1 MKKWLWGLLFLSSLC
16 IQNAFAIDLVWWWQE
31 VISYTTLQ
39 SKINKCESDW
49 WKIDTNFKIVN
60 WKAITTYFCK
70 FDSDNICDL
79 DSYVEGQC
87 YINKKPI
94 IEKKEEDNFWIYKA
108 LVLEYREMLYNMP
121 AFEFTKTIN
130 WWKWLYADSKFA
142 NAIYLMQNVDIR
154 IDSLVEKKP
163 KFKDAFKAL
172 KQENSRVR
180 DILSR
185 EYITWNINALY
196 LWDIPVWWKIE
207 ILGIRKMWDLLYEV
221 YTQYEEIK
229 ANFSMKFWATKYEKD
244 WKIYLDV
251 DIKTLARQIEE
262 L

>member
-1 MKKWLWGLLFLSSLC
+1 
-16 IQNAFAIDLVWWWQE
+16 
-31 VISYTTLQ
+31 
-39 SKINKCESDW
+39 
-49 WKIDTNFKIVN
+49 
-60 WKAITTYFCK
+60 
-70 FDSDNICDL
+70 
-79 DSYVEGQC
+79 
-87 YINKKPI
+87 
-94 IEKKEEDNFWIYKA
+94 
-108 LVLEYREMLYNMP
+108 
-121 AFEFTKTIN
+121 
-130 WWKWLYADSKFA
+130 
-142 NAIYLMQNVDIR
+142 
-154 IDSLVEKKP
+154 
-163 KFKDAFKAL
+163 
-172 KQENSRVR
+172 VR